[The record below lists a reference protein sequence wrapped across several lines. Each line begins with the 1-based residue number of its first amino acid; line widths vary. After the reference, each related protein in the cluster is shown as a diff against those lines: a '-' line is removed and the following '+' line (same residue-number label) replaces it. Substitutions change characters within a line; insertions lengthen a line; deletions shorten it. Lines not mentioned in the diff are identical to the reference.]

1 MVNVLDSLVG
11 NLTAALT
18 AKGMMKNLVF
28 VYSADNGGGPMDG
41 SNYPLIIQGR
51 QDQLLRATASLVD
64 KGPATASE
72 VSSQRLVV
80 RGRRQ
85 GEILD

>member
-1 MVNVLDSLVG
+1 MAAGCDARCTLQSMVNVLDSLVG

-41 SNYPLIIQGR
+41 SNYPY
-51 QDQLLRATASLVD
+51 
-64 KGPATASE
+64 KGGKTNFFEKTTTEYSMTKHRE
-72 VSSQRLVV
+72 
-80 RGRRQ
+80 
-85 GEILD
+85 EFHLDEDF